1 MVGGA
6 EKGGADDR
14 WGRRTMVGLVVERI
28 IRERETKRE
37 AEYRN

>member
-14 WGRRTMVGLVVERI
+14 WERRTMVGLVVERI

-37 AEYRN
+37 AEYQN